1 MSMGGGSSVPANTT
15 STTEVQL
22 PSWAQSAAQSNLAQA
37 QSLASQPYTAY
48 TGPEVAAFT
57 PDETA
62 AFTGVENLQGQTQP
76 IFNQAIGNVQNL
88 GQTTQSLLN
97 PYLSSVEQDTVSN
110 IERQGQQTLQQQD
123 ANAVASGAY
132 GGTRQAV
139 TDSLINSETQRNVGQ
154 AVDQIQQQGWD
165 TASQLALQQSSQL
178 ANLASANQS
187 TSLQQLGAL
196 ASVGQAQQQQTQA
209 EYSNALQNWQ
219 TAQDWPYQQL
229 AIAQGSLAGTPYGS
243 TVTGSQPYNSNSL
256 AQDLGLGAASIP
268 AISTLANWL
277 TPAATGTLGTTALSA
292 ATPIATAA
300 AESAPLD
307 TGLITGAGLTS
318 AGTVAG
324 LGAADTAATYGAGT
338 AAAAGLTGAAS
349 GAGKGAGD
357 IGLAALAA

>member
-22 PSWAQSAAQSNLAQA
+22 PDWAQSAAQTNLQTAQTLAQ
-37 QSLASQPYTAY
+37 QPYTAY
-48 TGPEVAAFT
+48 TGPEVAGFT

-62 AFTGVENLQGQTQP
+62 AFQGVENLQGGTQP

-97 PYLSSVEQDTVSN
+97 PYLGSVEQDTVSN

-123 ANAVASGAY
+123 ANAVAAGAY

-187 TSLQQLGAL
+187 SSLQQLGAL

-219 TAQDWPYQQL
+219 TAQNWPYQQL

-268 AISTLANWL
+268 ALSTLYNWL
-277 TPAATGTLGTTALSA
+277 APSATGTLGTTALSA
-292 ATPIATAA
+292 ATPVATAA

-307 TGLITGAGLTS
+307 AGLITGAGLTS
-318 AGTVAG
+318 AGTAA
-324 LGAADTAATYGAGT
+324 AADTAATYGAGT
-338 AAAAGLTGAAS
+338 AAAAGLTSAAS
-349 GAGKGAGD
+349 GAGKGGLGA
-357 IGLAALAA
+357 IGGAAALA